1 MNTSRDSIE
10 EMGWQG
16 IDALMD
22 LMEDNLIKFA
32 GQTNIMPNEMREYIE
47 KELDTIIDKAWAV
60 KIRRAYVHMR
70 EMSQDVRLP

>member
-16 IDALMD
+16 IDTLMD

-32 GQTNIMPNEMREYIE
+32 GQTNIMPNEMRKYIE
-47 KELDTIIDKAWAV
+47 KELDTIIEKAWTV